1 MAGEAAHRIHK
12 EAVGGPELGDGGTA
26 SIAIALVENL
36 HEVAKEHLSDDGL
49 FGGGSAIAAYLTR
62 FRGHGPTLPQL
73 WTVTSR
79 TAGVAYVIA
88 FAQMHR
94 GGRTTERAHVRE
106 RAARTAPVNLHAAG
120 TDHAERNWPGPADL
134 AGARRDAVRLT
145 TTRAV
150 PPAGLAAPGR
160 SATRRSG

>member
-36 HEVAKEHLSDDGL
+36 HEVAKEHLSNGGL
-49 FGGGSAIAAYLTR
+49 FGGGSALAACLTR
-62 FRGHGPTLPQL
+62 FRGHGPTLSQL
-73 WTVTSR
+73 WTDASR
-79 TAGVAYVIA
+79 TVPVTYAIA
-88 FAQMHR
+88 FARMHR

-106 RAARTAPVNLHAAG
+106 RAARTALVNLHAAG

-145 TTRAV
+145 TTRAA
-150 PPAGLAAPGR
+150 PPAGSAAP
-160 SATRRSG
+160 RRTARNPPR